1 MSPTVVTTI
10 VAFALVAAVLWPI
23 ERRWPAI
30 GGRRF
35 YREGL
40 GTDLAYWLFTPLITR
55 WLTRL
60 AVTTAVILLA
70 LRAGV
75 PLDGESIRAWASGT
89 NAVVRS
95 WPIALQVLAVLLLG
109 DVVGYWMHRLF
120 HGRSLWRFHAVHHSS
135 TEVDWLS
142 SVRLHPVN
150 DVLSRVAQVI
160 PVLLLG
166 FPATILAAY
175 VPFLTFYALLL
186 HANVPWTFGPLRYVL
201 ASPAFHRWHHTT
213 RDEGLDKNFAGLFPF
228 IDLLFGS
235 FHMPPDRQPSR
246 FGIRGGEPVPPD
258 LLGQLVYPFRK
269 SARPL
274 SRTA

>member
-1 MSPTVVTTI
+1 
-10 VAFALVAAVLWPI
+10 L
-23 ERRWPAI
+23 
-30 GGRRF
+30 

-40 GTDLAYWLFTPLITR
+40 GTHLACWLFTPLITR